1 MKIKDIKN
9 NLKNEHEEKSVPDV
23 FSRAKQAPIN
33 RLLTGEEPLHAF
45 DKTTAIRLLW
55 IALALL
61 LVCALAFSALA
72 LMQDNK
78 PAHTQSYV
86 RLSVER
92 GGEIIVYGF
101 VISDET
107 VTVCILERNG
117 EDTPFSNVGKQ
128 GEDVKNAITEVYQV
142 KNGDKV
148 QVCVIGDVNSAS
160 SKLASA
166 LVLSVRNSVRNGD
179 DVDVSC
185 LVNDAS
191 VKGELISLLSLG
203 QDSDADEI
211 AKAYFEKFA

>member
-9 NLKNEHEEKSVPDV
+9 NLKNEHDEKSVPDV

-33 RLLTGEEPLHAF
+33 RLLTGEEPLRAF

-78 PAHTQSYV
+78 PAPTQSYV
-86 RLSVER
+86 RLSIES
-92 GGEIIVYGF
+92 GDKTIVYGF

-107 VTVCILERNG
+107 VTVCTLERDG

-128 GEDVKNAITEVYQV
+128 GEDIKTAISEVYQV

-148 QVCVIGDVNSAS
+148 RVCVIGDVNSTS
-160 SKLASA
+160 SKLASL
-166 LVLSVRNSVRNGD
+166 LVSSIRSGIQSGD
-179 DVDVSC
+179 DITVSYV
-185 LVNDAS
+185 VNDAT
-191 VKGELISLLSLG
+191 VKVELISLLSLEQG
-203 QDSDADEI
+203 SDVNEI
-211 AKAYFEKFA
+211 TKAYFEKFA

>member
-9 NLKNEHEEKSVPDV
+9 NLKNEHDEKSVPDV

-33 RLLTGEEPLHAF
+33 RLLTGEEPLRAF

-78 PAHTQSYV
+78 PAPTQSYV
-86 RLSVER
+86 RLSIES
-92 GGEIIVYGF
+92 GDKTIVYGF

-107 VTVCILERNG
+107 VTVCTLERDG

-128 GEDVKNAITEVYQV
+128 GEDIKNAINEVYKV

-148 QVCVIGDVNSAS
+148 RVYVIGDVNSTS

-166 LVLSVRNSVRNGD
+166 LTASLRSSVQSGD
-179 DVDVSC
+179 EVTISYV
-185 LVNDAS
+185 VNDAT
-191 VKGELISLLSLG
+191 VKGELISLLSLEQG
-203 QDSDADEI
+203 SDADEI